1 MSVGQGQRSS
11 ANEVQAV
18 TQKGQVTREGNSTG
32 SELLRGYSRRLPRDF
47 TRRVGTAF
55 SAMTSFSVNGASLKS
70 HTFVVLIAAA
80 EHTGD

>member
-1 MSVGQGQRSS
+1 MMPGGKGAIGTWSS

-32 SELLRGYSRRLPRDF
+32 SELYGVILCRLPRDF

-55 SAMTSFSVNGASLKS
+55 SAMTPV
-70 HTFVVLIAAA
+70 
-80 EHTGD
+80 

>member
-1 MSVGQGQRSS
+1 MMPGGKGAIGTWSS

-32 SELLRGYSRRLPRDF
+32 SELYGVILYRLPRDF

-55 SAMTSFSVNGASLKS
+55 SAMTPV
-70 HTFVVLIAAA
+70 
-80 EHTGD
+80 

>member
-1 MSVGQGQRSS
+1 MMPGGKGAIGTWSS

-32 SELLRGYSRRLPRDF
+32 SELYGVILCRLPWDF

-55 SAMTSFSVNGASLKS
+55 SAMTLV
-70 HTFVVLIAAA
+70 
-80 EHTGD
+80 